1 MRALSFFGVNKFITY
16 SAMMLKVSLL
26 LVLVLA
32 NVSARAEVA
41 SWSPFGGAQ
50 VSDGEF
56 QFPTTAETWAGF
68 ANNNDS
74 IYPLSFP
81 DGGVITFTAAS
92 NSPVDVR
99 FRLEYQSH
107 PNVDPAYNTSSVTI
121 NGSSENTYAIAI
133 PSQDNKTFS
142 SFILYLDDRNVP
154 VTIRNVQIIA
164 NTSQTGCNSSLLNG
178 VIKVEAECYSIEDGI
193 ELETTS
199 DTGGGEN

>member
-1 MRALSFFGVNKFITY
+1 MSFFNSFFRFTSTSCRNKSSFRGILNLLTLI
-16 SAMMLKVSLL
+16 SSILVSTST
-26 LVLVLA
+26 LA
-32 NVSARAEVA
+32 NLA
-41 SWSPFGGAQ
+41 SWAPFGGSQ
-50 VSDGEF
+50 ISNGEF

-193 ELETTS
+193 ELET
-199 DTGGGEN
+199 